1 MSWWMHRPI
10 YKAALSLLGVGVLL
24 AAGVGAWL
32 WAYRHGQVDAPKI
45 GRDGVIF
52 IITDNVRADRTSLC
66 GYDVPIT
73 PTLSSLA
80 TEPGAVSTCRAYAPG
95 SWTLPSHASFFTGL
109 GVLEHGA
116 HEYAGSVDNPAGT
129 AVVAHGLDKT
139 HETLAET
146 MRSRGYQTVLLAGN
160 PVVGKGMGLARGYQF
175 AKSAR
180 RFGDLGHQELTRE
193 LRSVIRQK
201 LDPLGGPIFLTVNLA
216 EAHRPWI
223 AVPRE
228 HALIRRRPSL
238 QFDNQSADADWVQ
251 YLGGTMEPREKRR
264 FISHISDVYDYGVE
278 RADDGVRA
286 VLRVVR
292 EEGWCRDKCRI
303 VITSDHG
310 EFIGEQGLIDH
321 GFYSWEPNAQVFL
334 LALGTEVTAF
344 PEPISALVAYSLVLD
359 GKLPDPLPPV
369 QHAAWPHMRRS
380 IHTNGRAYAS
390 VSAAQ
395 WVGWTKHLWM
405 DGVVKSF
412 DLKADPWEIA
422 AIPHDVPVDFSAFVE
437 RVRAA
442 SHVGKA
448 GDADVLEALKAAG
461 YVE

>member
-1 MSWWMHRPI
+1 MRRPLF
-10 YKAALSLLGVGVLL
+10 KAGLSLLLGGVAVT
-24 AAGVGAWL
+24 AAFGAWL
-32 WAYRHGQVDAPKI
+32 WAYRAGRVDLPDI

-66 GYDVPIT
+66 GYDVPLT

-80 TEPGAVSTCRAYAPG
+80 TEAGAVSTCRAYAPG
-95 SWTLPSHASFFTGL
+95 SWTLPSHASYFTGVE
-109 GVLEHGA
+109 VLQHGA
-116 HEYAGSVDNPAGT
+116 HEYAGSVDNPDGT
-129 AVVAHGLDKT
+129 AVVAHGLDST
-139 HETLAET
+139 LPTLAET

-160 PVVGKGMGLARGYQF
+160 PVVGKGMGLSRGYDF

-180 RFGDLGHQELTRE
+180 RFGDFNHDELTRD
-193 LRSVIRQK
+193 LRTVLRK
-201 LDPLGGPIFLTVNLA
+201 NLDPLGGPVFLTVNLA
-216 EAHRPWI
+216 EAHRPWR
-223 AVPRE
+223 AVPRD
-228 HALIRRRPSL
+228 HAFIHRRPSL
-238 QFDNQSADADWVQ
+238 QFDNQSSDADWVT
-251 YLGGTMEPREKRR
+251 YLNGTMERREKRR

-292 EEGWCRDKCRI
+292 DEGWCRDRCRI

-310 EFIGEQGLIDH
+310 EFIGEHGLIDH

-369 QHAAWPHMRRS
+369 QQAAWPHVRRS
-380 IHTNGRAYAS
+380 LHTGGHAYSSTS
-390 VSAAQ
+390 VAR

-405 DGVVKSF
+405 DGTLKSF
-412 DLKADPWEIA
+412 DLQADPGEISP
-422 AIPHDVPVDFSAFVE
+422 IDLHPPVDFVALIE
-437 RVRAA
+437 RVKAA
-442 SHVGKA
+442 THVASA